1 MKTLRALILPLFL
14 FTASCQSP
22 STPMTD
28 NDGNSSGTLAA
39 AGMVWSAENLRA
51 THFRNGDPIPEVT
64 DPEEWASLTSPA
76 CCSNANSAEN
86 QTRYGR
92 LYNWY
97 AVNDPRGLA
106 PVGWHVATDSEWTRL
121 TESLGGDESAGG
133 ALKATELRTEP
144 NEGATDAI
152 GFRLLPA
159 GGRRDTDGD
168 FLATGGYSRM
178 WTATELS
185 PKAAEGRSFVY
196 FDGRVR
202 KGKVSKKT
210 GLAVRCV
217 KD

>member
-1 MKTLRALILPLFL
+1 MKMLRTLILPLL
-14 FTASCQSP
+14 IFTASCQSP
-22 STPMTD
+22 STPMRD
-28 NDGNSSGTLAA
+28 YDGNSYQTLRA
-39 AGMVWSAENLRA
+39 AGMVWSAENLNTA
-51 THFRNGDPIPEVT
+51 HFRNGDPIREVS
-64 DPEEWASLTSPA
+64 DPKEWAAMTTPA
-76 CCSNANSAEN
+76 CCYNANSPEN
-86 QTRYGR
+86 GKIYGR

-106 PVGWHVATDSEWTRL
+106 PEGWHVATDSEWTKL

-133 ALKATELRTEP
+133 ALKATELWTAP

-178 WTATELS
+178 WTSTELS
-185 PKAAEGRSFVY
+185 PQAAEGRSFVY

-202 KGKVSKKT
+202 KGKVNKKT

-217 KD
+217 QD